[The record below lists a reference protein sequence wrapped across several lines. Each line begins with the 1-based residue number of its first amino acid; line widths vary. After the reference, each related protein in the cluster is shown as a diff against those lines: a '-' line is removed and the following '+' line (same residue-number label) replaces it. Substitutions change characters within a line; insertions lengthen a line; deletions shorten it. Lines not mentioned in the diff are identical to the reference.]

1 MLALAG
7 EDWRADLYCADSR
20 LHLLRPI
27 SLELTFKYC
36 LISNDPDFLLTQLA
50 GRLPCLGLS
59 IEESRLLMLAEIL
72 ETILDPDEEDRRV
85 NRPAAAPATTTAT
98 SLRRTDSNASFSSA
112 VSSLTGSTAGSGS
125 SYIGWKR
132 NRAVPD
138 GAVPELPRSSTAA
151 TSTIASNVVQL
162 VMTFAIDKLVLDIE
176 RDAVPIFKF
185 QILDTAANIGV
196 KSAALRG
203 GFEIGACRCEHLKF
217 CTPAGAPVLLL
228 CTTTQ
233 DDSGALT
240 TKDVGDNKLLSVTY
254 LKAKPGTPDWTG
266 VQQSLTAALSSVE
279 VCLHQDALLDL
290 ASEATMWLA
299 HIQARAT
306 KLMAAPAMADQ
317 TEKEGSSGGGLDSSR
332 DSRADSPMGMPF
344 PRIIRHIYILNE
356 NSIFL
361 LLTVVLVFFLCW
373 FFSCVACFSV
383 L

>member
-36 LISNDPDFLLTQLA
+36 LISNDPDFPLTQLA

-112 VSSLTGSTAGSGS
+112 VSSLTGSTAGSGC

-132 NRAVPD
+132 KRAVPD

-185 QILDTAANIGV
+185 QILDTAANIRV

-254 LKAKPGTPDWTG
+254 LKAKPGTPDW
-266 VQQSLTAALSSVE
+266 TAALSSVE

-344 PRIIRHIYILNE
+344 PRIIRHIHILNE
-356 NSIFL
+356 NSILL
-361 LLTVVLVFFLCW
+361 LLTVVLVFFLC
-373 FFSCVACFSV
+373 CVF
-383 L
+383 